1 MSIWRIWGETS
12 RIIAILCLTTALAAV
27 TAAVILLVHE
37 DLTERLSDRVK
48 RGIGRKTGILALV
61 AAGVWILVIGQS
73 VAAAEVPVQN
83 SMPGTGSTSNEIAPE
98 IEPGTDPNPDP
109 GTESEPDPGTDSE
122 PDEDPLEI
130 SIQMMAELAA
140 QDDGRIYCRADNAG
154 IRISLADDRE
164 RDTGIVSY
172 SIVAADTDG
181 KEIRIEN
188 ALDSEYKQ
196 ETVIEIDAEK
206 IAELTDGLIRVTAE
220 ASDEEGN
227 LGECEYS
234 FVLDT
239 VCPVLEA
246 NFSTPIGNPAGIDE
260 GRGIVYF
267 GSDPGQYAGGE
278 RVIRASLRVTDQN
291 IDPSGLELR
300 SVYAAVPE
308 GQCCEQVWPAWEN
321 AAREECRMES
331 GSGEILL
338 QPECFPGSA
347 GTPDG
352 VYQFVITGS
361 DRAGNPLVLSD
372 AGNGLPGLTC
382 EDAEKGTYV
391 TGRIVVDTQAPAGE
405 LRICNEDRE
414 TYCRMTDSGGDW
426 ALERGSFQ
434 PYRKEENAVVMYS
447 TADIS
452 PVSVS
457 CGLLSTAGERNDALP
472 NGENHCHPCEGSIR
486 IRGGQVFRIEDLRLR
501 DRAGNETA
509 VLKRTADIYLDI
521 SDPTVDTEAPGA
533 VVRAVPQITA
543 RMADGRPLYDG
554 PVTLEIFAEDPDREH
569 GGSGLSEVRCEV
581 TRDGVTVMEKVLFR
595 EETAAWDENEET
607 AGETGRD
614 LVYRFHGEVSVPSGG
629 EWDCNDI
636 EVTVTARD
644 NAGNLSDSGDGGI
657 RRFGID
663 TAGPEVKVSFD
674 NNEVR
679 NGQYFDRARTAV
691 VSVRERNFDMGK
703 LQVKAPGAVQGEWKQ
718 GTSGDPETWIMELR
732 FPMDGTYTLDVTGTD
747 ALGNAASVSYTGEA
761 PQEFTIDR
769 MPPLLEII
777 WDNTDARNGNYY
789 NGARRATVR
798 VTDLSFD
805 DSYVKILPFARSFRK
820 VSEVRDDRIAGVIP
834 VYEAEIPFT
843 EEGEWALSCLCM
855 DLAGNSAVPLFEEA
869 FIIDRTAPKLYF
881 DGSTVQEMGAYGAE
895 ISPALCCEEANLAPG
910 SLCAKW
916 NNLTAGGNTMECR
929 GGELLRRA
937 VLPNLPEERTADG
950 ISVLTG
956 TACDLAGNR
965 TIVRRNLCVNRFGS
979 LYDISEDEKTMEMI
993 GAVCTE
999 AENPVVIAEY
1009 NISPLTE
1016 RQITLFRNG
1025 NGSVLEEG
1033 KDYNVE
1039 EENGASGMKY
1049 VYRISPAAFS
1059 KEGRY
1064 SILLESEDETG
1075 NHNSSAG
1082 RFMTGAGYSPSWAV
1096 DRTPPVVRITGAD
1109 MEQSKFIA
1117 DSVPLCL
1124 IPSDNMEL
1132 SGMEIEITDDQGA
1145 VLESHELMGEEL
1157 HMIMEEN
1164 GGEVPFVIPAR
1175 SEWQTLRVAATDGA
1189 GNRSSGNGCRVL
1201 VSSNLMAHLYSS
1213 GILPAAAFLG
1223 LILAIRF
1230 SYSVYKHTLA

>member
-12 RIIAILCLTTALAAV
+12 RIIVILCLTTALAAV

-73 VAAAEVPVQN
+73 VAAAEVPVEN
-83 SMPGTGSTSNEIAPE
+83 SMSGTGSTSNEIAQE
-98 IEPGTDPNPDP
+98 TEPGTEPNPDP
-109 GTESEPDPGTDSE
+109 GTEPEPDPGIDPE
-122 PDEDPLEI
+122 PDEDPPEI

-164 RDTGIVSY
+164 RDTGIVSC
-172 SIVAADTDG
+172 SIVAADTAG

-188 ALDSEYKQ
+188 AMDSAVKQ
-196 ETVIEIDAEK
+196 ETAIEIDAEK
-206 IAELTDGLIRVTAE
+206 IAELSDGLIRVTAE

-227 LGECEYS
+227 LGECEFS

-246 NFSTPIGNPAGIDE
+246 EFSAPIGNPAGIDE

-300 SVYAAVPE
+300 SAYAAVPE
-308 GQCCEQVWPAWEN
+308 GQCCEQVWPVWEN
-321 AAREECRMES
+321 AAGEECRTES

-338 QPECFPGSA
+338 ERECFPGST

-352 VYQFVITGS
+352 VYQFGITGS

-372 AGNGLPGLTC
+372 VGNGLPGLTC

-405 LRICNEDRE
+405 LRICNEDGG
-414 TYCRMTDSGGDW
+414 TYCRMTDSGGGW

-447 TADIS
+447 AADIS
-452 PVSVS
+452 PVSIS
-457 CGLLSTAGERNDALP
+457 CRLMSTAGEGNDAPP
-472 NGENHCHPCEGSIR
+472 NGEDHCHPCEGSIR

-509 VLKRTADIYLDI
+509 VLQRTADIYLDI

-533 VVRAVPQITA
+533 VVRAVPRITA

-581 TRDGVTVMEKVLFR
+581 IRDGETVMEKVIFR
-595 EETAAWDENEET
+595 GENAAWDENEET
-607 AGETGRD
+607 SRD
-614 LVYRFHGEVSVPSGG
+614 LVYRFHGEISVPSGG
-629 EWDCNDI
+629 EWDSNDI

-644 NAGNLSDSGDGGI
+644 NAGNSSDPGDGGI

-674 NNEVR
+674 NNEVK
-679 NGQYFDRARTAV
+679 NGRYFDRTRTAAV
-691 VSVRERNFDMGK
+691 AVRERNFDMGK
-703 LQVKAPGAVQGEWKQ
+703 LQVKAPGAVPGEWKQ
-718 GTSGDPETWIMELR
+718 GPSGDPETWIMELR
-732 FPMDGTYTLDVTGTD
+732 FPMDGSYTLDVTGTD
-747 ALGNAASVSYTGEA
+747 ALGNAAAVSYTGEA

-769 MPPLLEII
+769 MPPLLEIM

-843 EEGEWALSCLCM
+843 EEGEWALNCLCM
-855 DLAGNSAVPLFEEA
+855 DLAGNTAVPLFEEP

-895 ISPALCCEEANLAPG
+895 ISPALCCEEPNMAPG

-916 NNLTAGGNTMECR
+916 NNLTAGGRTIECR
-929 GGELLRRA
+929 GGGLSVRI
-937 VLPNLPEERTADG
+937 VLPDLPEERAEDG
-950 ISVLTG
+950 ICVLTG

-979 LYDISEDEKTMEMI
+979 LYDISEDEKTLEMI
-993 GAVCTE
+993 GTVCTE
-999 AENPVVIAEY
+999 AENPLVIAEY

-1016 RQITLFRNG
+1016 RKITLFRNG

-1039 EENGASGMKY
+1039 EETGVSGMKY
-1049 VYRISPAAFS
+1049 VYRIFPSAFS

-1064 SILLESEDETG
+1064 SILLESEDGSG

-1082 RFMTGAGYSPSWAV
+1082 RFTTGAGYSPSWAV
-1096 DRTPPVVRITGAD
+1096 DRTPPAVRITGVD
-1109 MEQSKFIA
+1109 TEQGKFIA
-1117 DSVPLCL
+1117 DSVPVRL

-1145 VLESHELMGEEL
+1145 VLEKHQLMGEEL
-1157 HMIMEEN
+1157 HMIMDEN
-1164 GGEVPFVIPAR
+1164 GGEIPFEITAR
-1175 SEWQTLRVAATDGA
+1175 SEWQTLRVAATDRA

-1201 VSSNLMAHLYSS
+1201 VSSNLMVHLYSS

>member
-37 DLTERLSDRVK
+37 DLTECLSDRVK

-73 VAAAEVPVQN
+73 VAAAEVPVEN
-83 SMPGTGSTSNEIAPE
+83 SMSGTGSTSNEIAPE

-109 GTESEPDPGTDSE
+109 GTEPEPDPGTDSE
-122 PDEDPLEI
+122 PDEDPPEI

-140 QDDGRIYCRADNAG
+140 KDDGRIYCRADNAG

-164 RDTGIVSY
+164 RDTGIMSY

-246 NFSTPIGNPAGIDE
+246 EFSTPIGNPAGIDE

-405 LRICNEDRE
+405 LRICNEDGE

-447 TADIS
+447 AADIS
-452 PVSVS
+452 PVSIS
-457 CGLLSTAGERNDALP
+457 CGLLSTAGEGNDALP

-554 PVTLEIFAEDPDREH
+554 PVTLEVFAEDPDREH

-581 TRDGVTVMEKVLFR
+581 TRDGETVMEKVLFR
-595 EETAAWDENEET
+595 GETAAWDENEEM

-629 EWDCNDI
+629 DWDSNEI

-644 NAGNLSDSGDGGI
+644 NAGNLSDPGDGGI

-718 GTSGDPETWIMELR
+718 GPSGDPETWIMELR

-769 MPPLLEII
+769 MPPLLEIV

-789 NGARRATVR
+789 NRPRRATVR

-881 DGSTVQEMGAYGAE
+881 DGSTVQEMGDYGAE

-1157 HMIMEEN
+1157 HMIMDEN
-1164 GGEVPFVIPAR
+1164 GGEVPFEIPAR

-1201 VSSNLMAHLYSS
+1201 VSSNLMVHLYSS

>member
-12 RIIAILCLTTALAAV
+12 RIIVILCLTTALAAV

-73 VAAAEVPVQN
+73 VAAAEVPVEN
-83 SMPGTGSTSNEIAPE
+83 SMSGTGSTSNEIALE
-98 IEPGTDPNPDP
+98 TEPGTDPTPDP
-109 GTESEPDPGTDSE
+109 GIDPE
-122 PDEDPLEI
+122 PDEDPPEI
-130 SIQMMAELAA
+130 SIQMLTEIES

-164 RDTGIVSY
+164 RDTGIVSC
-172 SIVAADTDG
+172 SIVAADTAG

-188 ALDSEYKQ
+188 AMDSAVKQ
-196 ETVIEIDAEK
+196 ETAIEIDAEK
-206 IAELTDGLIRVTAE
+206 IAELSDGLIRVTAE

-227 LGECEYS
+227 LGECEFS

-246 NFSTPIGNPAGIDE
+246 EFSAPIGNPAGIDE

-300 SVYAAVPE
+300 SAYAAVPE
-308 GQCCEQVWPAWEN
+308 GQCCEQVWPVWEN
-321 AAREECRMES
+321 AAGEECWMES

-338 QPECFPGSA
+338 ERECFPGSA

-352 VYQFVITGS
+352 VYQFGITGS

-372 AGNGLPGLTC
+372 VGNGLPGLTC

-405 LRICNEDRE
+405 LRICNEDGG
-414 TYCRMTDSGGDW
+414 TYCRMTESGGGW
-426 ALERGSFQ
+426 VLERGSFQ

-447 TADIS
+447 AADIS
-452 PVSVS
+452 PVSIS
-457 CGLLSTAGERNDALP
+457 CRLMSTAGEGNDAPP
-472 NGENHCHPCEGSIR
+472 NGEDHCHPCEGSIR

-509 VLKRTADIYLDI
+509 VLQRTADIYLDI

-533 VVRAVPQITA
+533 VVRAVPRITA

-581 TRDGVTVMEKVLFR
+581 IRDGETLMEKVLFR
-595 EETAAWDENEET
+595 GENAAWDENEET
-607 AGETGRD
+607 AGGTGRD
-614 LVYRFHGEVSVPSGG
+614 LVYRFHGEISVPSGG
-629 EWDCNDI
+629 EWDSNDI

-644 NAGNLSDSGDGGI
+644 NAGNLSDPGDGGI

-663 TAGPEVKVSFD
+663 TGGPEVKVSFD

-703 LQVKAPGAVQGEWKQ
+703 LQVKAPGAVPGEWKQ
-718 GTSGDPETWIMELR
+718 GPSGDPETWIMELR

-769 MPPLLEII
+769 MPPLLEIV

-789 NGARRATVR
+789 NRPRRATVR

-916 NNLTAGGNTMECR
+916 NNLTAGGNTVECR

-950 ISVLTG
+950 ICVLTG

-1096 DRTPPVVRITGAD
+1096 DRTPPVVRITGVE

-1157 HMIMEEN
+1157 HMIMDEN
-1164 GGEVPFVIPAR
+1164 GGEVPFEIPAR

-1201 VSSNLMAHLYSS
+1201 VSSNLMVHLYSS